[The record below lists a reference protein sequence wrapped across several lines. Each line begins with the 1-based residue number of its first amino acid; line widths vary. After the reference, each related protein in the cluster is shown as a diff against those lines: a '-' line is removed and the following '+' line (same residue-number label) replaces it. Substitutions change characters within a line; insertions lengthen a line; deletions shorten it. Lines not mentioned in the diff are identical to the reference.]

1 MKGKSQ
7 SEEQEK
13 NLSSQ
18 FKSSSTFVDLGDAEE
33 KNEEK
38 TRLFELNE
46 FLSSTSELN
55 RGFSFD
61 SETARNFDVDNVKRA
76 KQGVKELMA
85 DAIIKA
91 KSIAIKIKENA
102 REEGHKAGYDGGFKE
117 AYEKGENSAKEEF
130 VPLLQTINSLTR
142 ELSEFRAMM
151 YPKVEKEMVEIITGL
166 TKKILQHEINTKED
180 SVKQMIL
187 LAINSVVDKEKMVI
201 RIHPADKAHAE
212 AFSPEL
218 KNLFSEIKNI
228 TFEENS
234 GIEKGGCIIETN
246 FGTIDA
252 QVDQLEN
259 QINKILKLTP
269 AVPVVS
275 PSSEILSEESPDN
288 EIKANDETIDSEP
301 PVSETE
307 IKTDGETTDS
317 EPPVSETEI
326 KADGETTDSE
336 PPVSETEIKADGETT
351 DSEPPVSETEIKAD
365 GETTD
370 SEPPVSETEI
380 KADGETTDSE
390 PPVSETEI
398 KANGETTDSDPP
410 PTSDEPP
417 KDTSENE
424 G

>member
-1 MKGKSQ
+1 VKEKLP

-18 FKSSSTFVDLGDAEE
+18 FKSSSTFVGLDDAEE
-33 KNEEK
+33 KNKDE

-46 FLSSTSELN
+46 FLSTTSKLN

-85 DAIIKA
+85 DAITKA
-91 KSIAIKIKENA
+91 KSIAIEIKENA
-102 REEGHKAGYDGGFKE
+102 QQEGHKTGYDEGFKA

-130 VPLLQTINSLTR
+130 IPLLQTINSLTR
-142 ELSEFRAMM
+142 ELSEFRTMM

-166 TKKILQHEINTKED
+166 TKKILQHEIDTKED

-201 RIHPADKAHAE
+201 RIHPSDKAHAE

-228 TFEENS
+228 TFEEHS

-259 QINKILKLTP
+259 QVDKILKLTP

-275 PSSEILSEESPDN
+275 PSSEILSEERSDN
-288 EIKANDETIDSEP
+288 KIKSHGESTDSDLP
-301 PVSETE
+301 ASETE
-307 IKTDGETTDS
+307 T
-317 EPPVSETEI
+317 
-326 KADGETTDSE
+326 KADGESIDSDL
-336 PPVSETEIKADGETT
+336 PASETETKADGEST
-351 DSEPPVSETEIKAD
+351 DSDLPASETETKAD
-365 GETTD
+365 GESTD
-370 SEPPVSETEI
+370 SKS
-380 KADGETTDSE
+380 
-390 PPVSETEI
+390 
-398 KANGETTDSDPP
+398 
-410 PTSDEPP
+410 PTLDKPS
-417 KDTSENE
+417 KDTPEKE